1 MFDMNNELLPL
12 FRPQLN
18 VFPRRHYSTGPSYE
32 AALASI
38 RVWIPT
44 NHDRGTSS
52 VHYRAIIVNTV
63 TDGEV
68 CLEGQGTS
76 AGSHLAV
83 QGDGGTTIRTIA
95 RGNQLALGTF
105 ITRDNGHIAILLL
118 AVTNIACRV
127 PTPMHRHA
135 AYCKVRVEEARVGV
149 DSVEAVVDTPNVHL
163 AVAAEHRSRVHRSR
177 VESRWWGEH
186 TVDDVH
192 DTVGRTDI
200 CLDDLGVLDCDRPRN
215 LVNVDRLSLEGLDIL
230 GRLQILC
237 ANSGPRNHMV
247 LEDGLKLLDVLRLE
261 QGGQSTIGKC
271 SKGLVGRSEDS
282 EGTRV

>member
-163 AVAAEHRSRVHRSR
+163 AVAAEHRSRVHRSTGCKAPDLAASQR
-177 VESRWWGEH
+177 VKSAEAPFSAGIVVLTPNVQHLAVAAERRGRGKIGVFKSPDLAAGRHVDSVEAVVARAPDVNHLVVAAEH
-186 TVDDVH
+186 
-192 DTVGRTDI
+192 RR
-200 CLDDLGVLDCDRPRN
+200 C
-215 LVNVDRLSLEGLDIL
+215 
-230 GRLQILC
+230 
-237 ANSGPRNHMV
+237 
-247 LEDGLKLLDVLRLE
+247 
-261 QGGQSTIGKC
+261 
-271 SKGLVGRSEDS
+271 
-282 EGTRV
+282 